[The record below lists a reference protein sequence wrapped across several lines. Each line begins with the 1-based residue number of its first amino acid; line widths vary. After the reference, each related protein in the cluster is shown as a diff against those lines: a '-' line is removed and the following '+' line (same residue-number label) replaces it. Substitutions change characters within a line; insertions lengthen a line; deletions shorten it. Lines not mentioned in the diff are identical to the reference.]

1 MDLDARTYDRGLVAE
16 TRHELVPWDQRG
28 ICHRVQLIRIVQK
41 SRS

>member
-16 TRHELVPWDQRG
+16 TRYELVPWDQRG